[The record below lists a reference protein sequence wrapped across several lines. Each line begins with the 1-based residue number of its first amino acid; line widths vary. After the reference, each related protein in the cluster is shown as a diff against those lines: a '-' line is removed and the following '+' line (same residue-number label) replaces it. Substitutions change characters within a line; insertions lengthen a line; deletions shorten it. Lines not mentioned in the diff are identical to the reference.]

1 MAVRNRSPG
10 SCIVR
15 CWFDEDPALNEL
27 YEELGRY
34 WAPIPPQR
42 KGSKNLK
49 ETDVES
55 GEDAEPPKGA
65 DVKAASP
72 QVAGEGEGPVQRS
85 PQKSQK
91 AESAPLVPK
100 QARTPKKARKGD
112 TMDEEMEW
120 MDPYLAYTLGGTFAG
135 SAASPISSPTCPKF
149 AVEKVDSLASID
161 DQLKQLELLAIIAFL

>member
-1 MAVRNRSPG
+1 MKVVRMRS
-10 SCIVR
+10 
-15 CWFDEDPALNEL
+15 L
-27 YEELGRY
+27 
-34 WAPIPPQR
+34 
-42 KGSKNLK
+42 
-49 ETDVES
+49 
-55 GEDAEPPKGA
+55 PKVLTLRQQA
-65 DVKAASP
+65 R

-85 PQKSQK
+85 PQKIQK
-91 AESAPLVPK
+91 AESAPLLPK

-149 AVEKVDSLASID
+149 AVEKVDSLASMD